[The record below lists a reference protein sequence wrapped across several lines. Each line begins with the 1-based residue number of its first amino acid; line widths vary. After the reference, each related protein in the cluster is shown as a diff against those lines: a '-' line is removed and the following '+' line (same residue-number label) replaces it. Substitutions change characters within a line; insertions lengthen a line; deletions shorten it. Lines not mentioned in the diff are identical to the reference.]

1 MNTELK
7 PCPFCGE
14 NENIDYGI
22 KTGTMRGFDYVQ
34 CQNCG
39 AEINAIHEGNYI
51 AAEALWNR
59 RISDESENM

>member
-1 MNTELK
+1 MNNELK

-14 NENIDYGI
+14 NENIDSGI
-22 KTGTMRGFDYVQ
+22 QTGTMRGFDYVQ

-39 AEINAIHEGNYI
+39 AEINAIHKGNYI

-59 RISDESENM
+59 RISNESENM